1 MKISDMPVENLK
13 ALSMNIEEELRTKK
27 AELKIINDELAFR
40 DNIERRAKALEGMSS
55 ADILRLAKLT
65 QTVATTGIASAES
78 VGAVG
83 GASK

>member
-1 MKISDMPVENLK
+1 MKISDMPLENLK
-13 ALSMNIEEELRTKK
+13 ALSQNIESELRTKK
-27 AELKIINDELAFR
+27 AELKVVNDELAFR

-55 ADILRLAKLT
+55 EEILRLAKLT
-65 QTVATTGIASAES
+65 QNVATTGIASAEG